1 MAGTASKSTATKP
14 AQPRRKMLMQS
25 DVPAYSAVEA
35 RTVAEALR
43 DQYGKQPATPLQV
56 AVAMDITPG
65 SSTLKMITGASVAY
79 GFTDAAA
86 QAEQIGLT
94 ELGRRAVAP
103 LTEGDDVLALREA
116 ILKPRVTREFLEKY
130 DGSRVPNRPIAMNV
144 LESMGVPADKT
155 ERALDMILAN
165 ARTAEFIEVV
175 KGSEYVSLHKAPSR
189 GPKHSDNS
197 ADEVQDGPADVV
209 DLETP
214 GGVANGRVDSDGAG
228 EPPAVDPPAARNKKV
243 FISHGR
249 NKEIV
254 GQLKEILTFGKFEPV
269 VSVENESLAK
279 PIPDKVLDDM
289 RACGAGIVHV
299 GVEETLLDSDGQ
311 QRKIINS
318 NVLIEIGAALALYGR
333 RLVLLVEEGTKL
345 PSNLQGLYEARYSG
359 EKLDH
364 DATMKLLRAFNEF
377 DK

>member
-1 MAGTASKSTATKP
+1 MAATAATGTAGDSTR
-14 AQPRRKMLMQS
+14 PRRKMLMQS
-25 DVPAYSAVEA
+25 DVPAYSAIEA
-35 RTVAEALR
+35 RAVAEALR

-56 AVAMDITPG
+56 AVAMNIKP
-65 SSTLKMITGASVAY
+65 SSSAFKMITGAAVAY

-94 ELGRRAVAP
+94 DLGRRAVAP
-103 LTEGDDVLALREA
+103 LFEGDDVVALREA
-116 ILKPRVTREFLEKY
+116 ILKPRVTREFLDKY
-130 DGSRVPNRPIAMNV
+130 DGNRIPNRSIAMNV
-144 LESMGVPADKT
+144 LESMGVPTDKT
-155 ERALDMILAN
+155 ERALDMILTN
-165 ARTAEFIEVV
+165 ARTADFIETV
-175 KGSEYVSLHKAPSR
+175 KGSEYISLSKAPSR
-189 GPKHSDNS
+189 PPQPDDSF
-197 ADEVQDGPADVV
+197 DEVSDDLADVV
-209 DLETP
+209 DIGKAGNAT
-214 GGVANGRVDSDGAG
+214 SDVSTGAHAATA
-228 EPPAVDPPAARNKKV
+228 PPIVDPPAERNKKV
-243 FISHGR
+243 FITHGR

-269 VSVENESLAK
+269 VSVENETLAK

-299 GVEETLLDSDGQ
+299 GVEETLLDSGGE

-333 RLVLLVEEGTKL
+333 RLVLLVEDGTKL

>member
-1 MAGTASKSTATKP
+1 MAAKASKGAATVVTP
-14 AQPRRKMLMQS
+14 PRRKMLMQS

-35 RTVAEALR
+35 RAVAEALR

-65 SSTLKMITGASVAY
+65 SSTLKMITGAAVAY

-103 LTEGDDVLALREA
+103 LDEGDDVVALREA

-175 KGSEYVSLHKAPSR
+175 KGAEYVSLQKAPSR
-189 GPKHSDNS
+189 RPPQLEDPAEEGPD
-197 ADEVQDGPADVV
+197 DLADVV
-209 DLETP
+209 NIDRSGGTDSHNDGTP
-214 GGVANGRVDSDGAG
+214 
-228 EPPAVDPPAARNKKV
+228 PPVDPPTVRNKKV